1 MAFLSPAAPPEGGNA
16 SVVRKRSGVYVEN
29 RQQIDRPTP
38 VHTINRPIGSAQ
50 MYRLYAM
57 VILSAA
63 VVACG
68 GGEQRQ
74 PAATPAER
82 LELGVV
88 AIGARIGDDA
98 VRSSGIVIDGAAGLV
113 ITTAHSVWGARSLKL
128 ATQLGVLHGRIVAR
142 APCDDLAVIETYPRI
157 PGLVAPAP
165 APSSS
170 PTAGQLLRS
179 VGRRRVDPDSAFGFV
194 SIPVRATG
202 PAAGGMTALDSPLVP
217 EVSGGAVLDEAN
229 RLVGM
234 AMPHES
240 GTGRTFPW
248 ATIPRRLQPVQPRPR
263 QVYVGSRPQ

>member
-1 MAFLSPAAPPEGGNA
+1 
-16 SVVRKRSGVYVEN
+16 
-29 RQQIDRPTP
+29 
-38 VHTINRPIGSAQ
+38 
-50 MYRLYAM
+50 MYRLGTM
-57 VILSAA
+57 VILSAT

-68 GGEQRQ
+68 SGDRRQ
-74 PAATPAER
+74 AAATPAER
-82 LELGVV
+82 LQLGVV
-88 AIGARIGDDA
+88 AIGAQIGDDA
-98 VRSSGIVIDGAAGLV
+98 VSSSGIVIDGEAGLV

-170 PTAGQLLRS
+170 PTTGQLLRS
-179 VGRRRVDPDSAFGFV
+179 VGRRRVDPDSGFGFV

-234 AMPHES
+234 AIPHES
-240 GTGRTFPW
+240 GAGRTLPW
-248 ATIPRRLQPVQPRPR
+248 ATISRRLRQLQPGPRE
-263 QVYVGSRPQ
+263 VYVGWRDQYRCVGQQHAYARALRPAFRPADARLNAPIGATRLPGTEDLDG